1 MIVDPVRV
9 WLIIPKMIVAITFLY
24 FAFKIKH
31 QSDYL
36 LNKMFFF
43 AFLSWAIYNTF
54 DSFSF
59 TFAPASYISFIIC
72 SVLWALQK
80 VMLNAYSGLIY
91 NASNII
97 TKSESRVRNKKYQII
112 EITLLLISTV
122 LMIIEAPL
130 QVLDEN
136 KDVIDPKTLPSL
148 EFFTSA
154 EGFSVISAIASV
166 IPLIFYIIATVN
178 LVKVIKKTEDL
189 VSKKKMIVL
198 VIGINLIPIGLL
210 YFLFRSLFFQT
221 YSIWTSMIGQFFF
234 LISPILIFWALHKNE

>member
-1 MIVDPVRV
+1 MIVDPVRI

-31 QSDYL
+31 QNDYL
-36 LNKMFFF
+36 LNKIFFF

-59 TFAPASYISFIIC
+59 TFAPASYTSFIIC

-80 VMLNAYSGLIY
+80 VMLNTYSGLVY

-97 TKSESRVRNKKYQII
+97 TYGELRVRKKKNQII

-122 LMIIEAPL
+122 LMIIYAPL
-130 QVLDEN
+130 QVLDGN
-136 KDVIDPKTLPSL
+136 KNVIDPTTLPPTGVFS
-148 EFFTSA
+148 SA
-154 EGFSVISAIASV
+154 EGFSIISGIATAI
-166 IPLIFYIIATVN
+166 PFIFYIIATVN
-178 LVKVIKKTEDL
+178 LSKVIKKTEDS
-189 VSKKKMIVL
+189 VSKKKMFVL
-198 VIGINLIPIGLL
+198 VIGIDLIPIGLL

-221 YSIWTSMIGQFFF
+221 YSIWTSMIGQIFF
-234 LISPILIFWALHKNE
+234 LISPILVFWALGKE